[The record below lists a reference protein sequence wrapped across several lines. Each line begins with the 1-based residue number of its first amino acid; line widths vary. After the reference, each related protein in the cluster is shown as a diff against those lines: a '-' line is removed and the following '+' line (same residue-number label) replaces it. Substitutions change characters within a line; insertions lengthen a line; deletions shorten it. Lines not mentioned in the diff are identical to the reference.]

1 MKTSFFK
8 LISRLLIFSMLWLP
22 FPYASAGMV
31 GTDQVL
37 SVVQAQTD
45 RQKVR
50 DFVSRSDVAQQLQ
63 ALGIQPDIAKQR
75 VDALTDEEVQ
85 KVAGK
90 LDTLPAGG
98 RTGGWAIV
106 GGVIVIALI
115 IWAFYNY
122 K

>member
-1 MKTSFFK
+1 MNTSLLK
-8 LISRLLIFSMLWLP
+8 VISRLLVFSMLWLA
-22 FPYASAGMV
+22 FSYANAAMV
-31 GTDQVL
+31 PTGQVL
-37 SVVQAQTD
+37 TADQAQVD

-63 ALGIQPDIAKQR
+63 ALGIKPDSAKQR

-98 RTGGWAIV
+98 SSNGWAIA

-115 IWAFYNY
+115 IWAIYNY